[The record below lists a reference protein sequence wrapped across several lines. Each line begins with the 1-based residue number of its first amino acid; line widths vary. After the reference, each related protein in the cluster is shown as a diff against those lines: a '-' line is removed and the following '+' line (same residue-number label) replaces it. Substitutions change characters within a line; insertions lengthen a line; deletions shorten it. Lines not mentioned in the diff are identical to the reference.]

1 MEEHTTDPSGGSAP
15 EIRVPSRPHDL
26 ATVYQAKLR
35 PAVNPEHIV
44 RRPRLIELLDTA
56 VESPLTLVVAP
67 AGSGKTS
74 LLRDWV
80 GWTDL
85 PHAWLSVDESDRD
98 PAQLWL
104 SVLAALDGIA
114 PGCAEPA
121 ADLIRR
127 RRALVDAVGTLLDDL
142 ESRSYGPRVLVIDDL
157 EVVDEAV
164 ASGALTMFVQHL
176 PRWLRVVLVSRHAPH
191 LPVDRL
197 RARGTLGEVRF
208 PELRFSFDEA
218 TEMLA
223 RLAPT
228 LPPNR
233 VAKAARHAGGWAA
246 SIQLAAL
253 AARAADAR
261 ASADAPQQDDV
272 GRYLGDYVWH
282 EVLSGEPAD
291 VVDVLIAVSVVDRV
305 EPDLARALAGRFD
318 APRLLERAEERGLFA
333 ARIEPSGAYETHALV
348 RDALLVELRRR
359 DPERLAELH
368 QRAAR
373 WFEDAGQPVA
383 ALEHLLRAE
392 QGREALR
399 LLASCVPQLYD
410 SGREAT
416 VRRMLA
422 AIPAGAAAS
431 DTAAAIDL
439 AWCQLF
445 ADRSA
450 FVQTVHA
457 VVAQADKDGGL
468 EPWLL
473 ARLEML
479 RAASAAV
486 SGDWTAGARSARWS
500 LAAIGDGWQADP
512 LCRFGWNLLARE
524 VALTERWDDA
534 APEVRQVARTLSTAP
549 ERRIAFEA
557 TRALG
562 AALAGRPVE
571 ALRLVY
577 GTRQV
582 SEAASLTTART
593 ELMVAEALANREIGE
608 QSAALPVLTHLVET
622 ACDPVPHCRLLA
634 CLELTRA
641 AVDSGDAAAAERA
654 FGEATEM
661 VDTQLPGP
669 GSRALLARTGTLLA
683 LAEDRPDEARRWA
696 AEVDDPFW
704 GGVETARVL
713 IATGDVRAADT
724 ALRATAPRCVRHH
737 VLLDLLL
744 SRTTR
749 DTEEAEAALTRAVR
763 LGAAHGLVQTLASEG
778 TGVVE
783 SIERLAWRV
792 PQPWLDRLRRVPL
805 SGASPPGTAVVEL
818 VEALT
823 DRQLGILRM
832 LPSRLSL
839 REIADELFISVNTL
853 KFHLKVIYRKLGCGS
868 RAEAADLARALMNR
882 HRRGQPAGAW
892 RR

>member
-1 MEEHTTDPSGGSAP
+1 MSDSFGGN
-15 EIRVPSRPHDL
+15 VL
-26 ATVYQAKLR
+26 VYQAKLR
-35 PAVNPEHIV
+35 PAVNPEYLV

-85 PHAWLSVDESDRD
+85 PNAWLSVDESDRD

-104 SVLAALDGIA
+104 SILAALDGIA

-121 ADLIRR
+121 ADLVRR
-127 RRALVDAVGTLLDDL
+127 RHALLDAVGTLLDDL
-142 ESRSYGPRVLVIDDL
+142 ESRRYGPRVLVIDDL

-164 ASGALTMFVQHL
+164 AGGSLTMFVQHL
-176 PRWLRVVLVSRHAPH
+176 PRWLRVVLVSRHVPA

-197 RARGTLGEVRF
+197 RARGMLGEVRF

-228 LPPNR
+228 LPPQR

-253 AARAADAR
+253 AARSADAR
-261 ASADAPQQDDV
+261 AGPDAPQQDEV
-272 GRYLGDYVWH
+272 ERYLGDYVWH

-291 VVDVLIAVSVVDRV
+291 VVDVLVAVSVVDRA
-305 EPDLARALAGRFD
+305 EPGLARALAGRLD
-318 APRLLERAEERGLFA
+318 APILLERAEERGLFA

-348 RDALLVELRRR
+348 REALLSDLRRR
-359 DPERLAELH
+359 EPERVTELH
-368 QRAAR
+368 RRAAQ

-383 ALEHLLRAE
+383 ALEHLLRAGE
-392 QGREALR
+392 VRAALR
-399 LLASCVPQLYD
+399 LLASCVPELYD
-410 SGREAT
+410 SGREVT

-422 AIPAGAAAS
+422 AIPAGTAVV
-431 DTAAAIDL
+431 DTAAAVDL

-445 ADRSA
+445 ADRNV
-450 FVQTVHA
+450 FVQTVHT
-457 VVAQADKDGGL
+457 VVARADGDGAV
-468 EPWLL
+468 EPCLL

-486 SGDWTAGARSARWS
+486 SGDWGAGARSARWS
-500 LAAIGDGWQADP
+500 LATIGDRWQTDP
-512 LCRFGWNLLARE
+512 LCKFGWNLLARE
-524 VALTERWDDA
+524 IALAERWDDA
-534 APEVRQVARTLSTAP
+534 GPEVRQIARTLGPAP
-549 ERRIAFEA
+549 GRRIAFEA

-582 SEAASLTTART
+582 SEAANLTTART
-593 ELMVAEALANREIGE
+593 ELMIAEALANREIGE
-608 QSAALPVLTHLVET
+608 QSAALPVLSRLVET
-622 ACDPVPHCRLLA
+622 PCDPVPHCRLLA
-634 CLELTRA
+634 CLELARA
-641 AVDSGDAAAAERA
+641 AVDSGDGAAAERA
-654 FGEATEM
+654 FGDATEL
-661 VDTQLPGP
+661 VDTELTGP
-669 GSRALLARTGTLLA
+669 GSRTLLARTGTLLA
-683 LAEDRPDEARRWA
+683 LAESRLDDAGRWA

-713 IATGDVRAADT
+713 IAEGDVGTADTTLRAA
-724 ALRATAPRCVRHH
+724 APRCVRHH

-749 DTEEAEAALTRAVR
+749 NADEAEAALSRAVR
-763 LGAAHGLVQTLASEG
+763 LAAEHGLVQTVASEG
-778 TGVVE
+778 TEVVE
-783 SIERLAWRV
+783 AIERLAWQV
-792 PQPWLDRLRRVPL
+792 PRPWLDRLRRVPL

-818 VEALT
+818 VEDLT

-882 HRRGQPAGAW
+882 HRRGQPSGGW